1 MIDAILK
8 KGKERSLLRKHPWV
22 FSGAV
27 AKLSGTAENGETV
40 RVLNSE
46 KQFLAYAAW
55 SGESSVALR
64 VWTFREDEQPGPEFF
79 QRKFAAA
86 FALRKEI
93 FQDRLPDAYRLFYA
107 ESDGLP
113 GVIADIYSGYG
124 VIQLSTA
131 GADRF
136 RQELADA
143 LMPYAPRGIYERS
156 DVDGRKREG
165 LPPVKGLLR
174 GETVP
179 ETILFTENGIRF
191 QCSPE
196 TGHKTGFY
204 LDQRLNRALVA
215 AEIPAGAKVL
225 NCFCYTGGFG
235 LAALSGGAGEVINVD
250 SSGPALELA
259 RINAGLNGF
268 SEGQFQTVEA
278 DVFQYLRRCRDAA
291 QHFDAIVLDP
301 PKFADTV
308 AQKEKAARG
317 YKDLNLLAMKLLRPG
332 GKLFTFSCSG
342 AMDDDLFS
350 KVIASSALDAEVD
363 FRIIRKM
370 EQGPDHALS
379 TAFPEGHY
387 LKGIY
392 GIRQN

>member
-1 MIDAILK
+1 M
-8 KGKERSLLRKHPWV
+8 
-22 FSGAV
+22 
-27 AKLSGTAENGETV
+27 
-40 RVLNSE
+40 
-46 KQFLAYAAW
+46 
-55 SGESSVALR
+55 
-64 VWTFREDEQPGPEFF
+64 
-79 QRKFAAA
+79 
-86 FALRKEI
+86 
-93 FQDRLPDAYRLFYA
+93 
-107 ESDGLP
+107 
-113 GVIADIYSGYG
+113 
-124 VIQLSTA
+124 
-131 GADRF
+131 
-136 RQELADA
+136 
-143 LMPYAPRGIYERS
+143 
-156 DVDGRKREG
+156 
-165 LPPVKGLLR
+165 
-174 GETVP
+174 
-179 ETILFTENGIRF
+179 
-191 QCSPE
+191 
-196 TGHKTGFY
+196 
-204 LDQRLNRALVA
+204 
-215 AEIPAGAKVL
+215 L

-235 LAALSGGAGEVINVD
+235 LAALSGGAKEVINVD

-268 SEGQFQTVEA
+268 SEEQFQTVEA

-350 KVIASSALDAEVD
+350 KVIASSALDAGVD
-363 FRIIRKM
+363 FRIICKM